1 MNEERPQYEL
11 TTLQEVVLAHLFETR
26 CLLNGLERKGVV
38 TVGEVSAEIRRLKEQ
53 GTPPPNGRDRRRTA
67 PFPAP
72 RAIR

>member
-11 TTLQEVVLAHLFETR
+11 ATLQEVVLAHLFETR
-26 CLLNGLERKGVV
+26 CLLNVLERKGLL